1 MDAANL
7 LHPDLREALA
17 GVTPPSASRL
27 TPSAVALPILT
38 SAAAAALE
46 AELAAAP
53 MHPRLVL
60 TRFDDGP
67 SEWPLA
73 ASLGALLAR
82 EVMPSLVQ
90 LVCEGADSP
99 KLCEESLTYVLRY
112 GGAGAGH
119 VDSGRVFRCHQ
130 DDADLT
136 LAVCIGTTSGW
147 RGADLLYVTPRVDAA
162 SKRPGTPD
170 LNDASNATVCHEHAL
185 GVGVLHDGSAY
196 HMVSP
201 LLEGERLTLVVMAM
215 RDDAAWKRTFF
226 RRENASTRQT
236 ETRSPSQ

>member
-1 MDAANL
+1 MDASTL
-7 LHPDLREALA
+7 LHPDLRDALTGA
-17 GVTPPSASRL
+17 APPVATRL
-27 TPSAVALPILT
+27 TPSAVSLPILT
-38 SAAAAALE
+38 SAGAAALE
-46 AELAAAP
+46 AELSAAP
-53 MHPRLVL
+53 MQPRRVL
-60 TRFDDGP
+60 TRFDEGP
-67 SEWPLA
+67 SDWPLA

-82 EVMPSLVQ
+82 EVLPRVAR
-90 LVCEGADSP
+90 LVCEGADTAR
-99 KLCEESLTYVLRY
+99 LCDETFAYVLAY
-112 GGAGAGH
+112 GGAGAGQ

-136 LAVCIGTTSGW
+136 LAVCIGTVAGW
-147 RGADLLYVTPRVDAA
+147 RGADLLYVTPSADAA

-170 LNDASNATVCHEHAL
+170 LNDASTATVCHEHAL

-226 RRENASTRQT
+226 RRENASHDH
-236 ETRSPSQ
+236 ET